1 MSKKVKPPVVRK
13 KQQIRKN
20 GEKASIKK
28 LLSIPPSLFARLEQ
42 ICEIKGVFLTPVIL
56 TAIEIYIDREI
67 KQLSSTPQNFDHI
80 RDNNSIE
87 NLRAVNPQQNSKN
100 I

>member
-1 MSKKVKPPVVRK
+1 MSKNKNPPVVRK

-42 ICEIKGVFLTPVIL
+42 LCEIKGVFLTPVIL
-56 TAIEIYIDREI
+56 TAIEIYIDSEI
-67 KQLSSTPQNFDHI
+67 KQLSNNTPLDT
-80 RDNNSIE
+80 E
-87 NLRAVNPQQNSKN
+87 G
-100 I
+100 

>member
-1 MSKKVKPPVVRK
+1 MSENKNPPIVRK

-42 ICEIKGVFLTPVIL
+42 LCTIKRVFITPVIL
-56 TAIEIYIDREI
+56 TAIEIYIDSEI
-67 KQLSSTPQNFDHI
+67 KNISL
-80 RDNNSIE
+80 NNPLVDTE
-87 NLRAVNPQQNSKN
+87 GEKKV
-100 I
+100 